1 MGSTGSHRSLIPTPS
16 FRSFEPSF
24 RREDARVESDSV
36 NQEPPLATTLETIF
50 ADTGNCV
57 P

>member
-1 MGSTGSHRSLIPTPS
+1 MGSTGSHRSRIPTPS

-36 NQEPPLATTLETIF
+36 NQEPPLATIFETIF
-50 ADTGNCV
+50 V
-57 P
+57 RLVIK